1 MTTDKLREAFEA
13 YHRAEGTPGIFLH
26 RDHKGDYV
34 ELAESWKD
42 WQACAAH
49 LQPEIDAL
57 QKQVGS
63 YKNLADAIDATK
75 QGLRE
80 RAANALLTAEIDRL
94 RKDAERY
101 RWLRLQHWHD
111 STLAVVLNPRESIKL
126 GYTSPSKTHLDE
138 LIDEALKGSGP
149 ERTA

>member
-1 MTTDKLREAFEA
+1 MNTDKLREAFES

-80 RAANALLTAEIDRL
+80 RAANALLTAEIDEL
-94 RKDAERY
+94 RKGMHEKKFPI
-101 RWLRLQHWHD
+101 WNGEQE
-111 STLAVVLNPRESIKL
+111 AVKRNQQEK
-126 GYTSPSKTHLDE
+126 
-138 LIDEALKGSGP
+138 
-149 ERTA
+149 